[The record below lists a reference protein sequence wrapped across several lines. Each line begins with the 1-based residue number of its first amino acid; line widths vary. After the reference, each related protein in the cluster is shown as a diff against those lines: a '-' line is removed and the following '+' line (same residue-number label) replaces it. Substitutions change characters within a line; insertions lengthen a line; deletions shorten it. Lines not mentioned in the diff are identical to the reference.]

1 MQNSPD
7 TTVAIFHMNPT
18 RGECNE
24 EGVSVVPIR
33 VGMFYLVL
41 GALGR
46 HDHRRTVFKHF
57 SAEVQGRGDR
67 RRNSAADFLDDGVNS
82 AVARIVDEA
91 VIVASVMTFKQES
104 PARGTP

>member
-1 MQNSPD
+1 MHNSPE
-7 TTVAIFHMNPT
+7 TRVAIFHVNPT

-46 HDHRRTVFKHF
+46 HNHRRKVLKHF
-57 SAEVQGRGDR
+57 SAEVRGRGNR
-67 RRNSAADFLDDGVNS
+67 RRDSTADFLHNGVNS